1 MSKRGSQ
8 MGKTCRF
15 SSAQLCGGGDVE
27 GQEAREVGGFWEG
40 FMVEVCL
47 ELGPE
52 R

>member
-15 SSAQLCGGGDVE
+15 SSAQLCGGRDE
-27 GQEAREVGGFWEG
+27 EEQEARGGFWEG
-40 FMVEVCL
+40 FMVEVWL